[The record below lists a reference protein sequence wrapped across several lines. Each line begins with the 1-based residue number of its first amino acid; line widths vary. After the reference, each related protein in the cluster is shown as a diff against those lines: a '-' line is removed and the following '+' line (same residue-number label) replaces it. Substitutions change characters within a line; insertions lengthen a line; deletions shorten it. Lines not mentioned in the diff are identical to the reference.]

1 MRTYSVLGLLLCLL
15 VTAACS
21 APSGGK
27 AEMKTHTSN
36 APGAKV
42 TVVHYGAPW

>member
-1 MRTYSVLGLLLCLL
+1 MRTYSMLALFVSLL

-21 APSGGK
+21 APGGGK
-27 AEMKTHTSN
+27 TEMKTYTKT

>member
-1 MRTYSVLGLLLCLL
+1 MRTYSVFALLLGLL

-21 APSGGK
+21 APGGGK
-27 AEMKTHTSN
+27 TEMKTYTTN

>member
-1 MRTYSVLGLLLCLL
+1 MRSYSLLALLLGLL

-21 APSGGK
+21 APGGK
-27 AEMKTHTSN
+27 TEMKTYTKN
-36 APGAKV
+36 TPGAKV